1 MDALRKQASKL
12 REQVAKQ
19 QQAVIKQF
27 SGTGYES
34 SDVMVIDEVEM
45 HRHQQLEK
53 LYRSTRSG
61 KYVLSHFSILSVRF
75 GRDSNPIKMKD
86 GTDFQKDIVKAAE
99 AFTAIGYR
107 HIEAGTKLSEDCWR
121 YGAENINENI
131 LAKAAAIYGD
141 ACKHV
146 EQEQEDLN
154 HLLSAQILEPL
165 RAMINGTP
173 LEDARH
179 LAQRYSRMRQEAEAQ
194 AAEVSRRQ
202 ARVRE
207 SPIPENIAKL
217 HAAEARMQELKAN
230 MAVLG
235 KEAAA
240 ALAAVEAQQHRLT
253 FQRLVAMVEGQK
265 NYHLRIAAILSEV
278 EAEMVSEKQQKES
291 APPVILPPAI
301 PLENGSEKTT
311 YFLAEATH
319 PFIAETEKE
328 LSLAV
333 GDYIVVRKVSPTGW
347 SEGECKGKAGWF
359 PSAYAEKRQRI
370 PTMDGC
376 QVIKPN
382 PTYTTTQ
389 KFDFFD
395 IFPGGSYNILMPPFH
410 QMSPKTGETTPS
422 LAAATELFPWL
433 CAGVLGT
440 ESNIN
445 GLFPANMLS
454 PCDDPVFIG
463 FKPNSPMP
471 KSMSCKNNIR
481 SIHSDF
487 FA

>member
-61 KYVLSHFSILSVRF
+61 K
-75 GRDSNPIKMKD
+75 
-86 GTDFQKDIVKAAE
+86 DFQKDVVKAAE

-107 HIEAGTKLSEDCWR
+107 HIELGTKLSEDCCR
-121 YGAENINENI
+121 YGTENINENM

-141 ACKHV
+141 ARKHV
-146 EQEQEDLN
+146 EQEQDDLN
-154 HLLSAQILEPL
+154 RLLSSQVLEPL
-165 RAMINGTP
+165 RAMINGGP

-179 LAQRYSRMRQEAEAQ
+179 LAQRYSRMRQEAETQ
-194 AAEVSRRQ
+194 AVEVSRRQ

-207 SPIPENIAKL
+207 SPIPENVSKL
-217 HAAEARMQELKAN
+217 HAAEAKMQEIKAN

-253 FQRLVAMVEGQK
+253 FQRLVAMHTLLKVEGEK

-291 APPVILPPAI
+291 APPVILPPVI
-301 PLENGSEKTT
+301 PSENGLEKST

-319 PFIAETEKE
+319 PFFAETEKE

-347 SEGECKGKAGWF
+347 SEGECRGKAGWF
-359 PSAYAEKRQRI
+359 PSAYVEKRQRI
-370 PTMDGC
+370 PT
-376 QVIKPN
+376 
-382 PTYTTTQ
+382 
-389 KFDFFD
+389 
-395 IFPGGSYNILMPPFH
+395 S
-410 QMSPKTGETTPS
+410 SS
-422 LAAATELFPWL
+422 A
-433 CAGVLGT
+433 
-440 ESNIN
+440 
-445 GLFPANMLS
+445 
-454 PCDDPVFIG
+454 
-463 FKPNSPMP
+463 
-471 KSMSCKNNIR
+471 
-481 SIHSDF
+481 
-487 FA
+487 

>member
-53 LYRSTRSG
+53 LYKLTRSG
-61 KYVLSHFSILSVRF
+61 KE
-75 GRDSNPIKMKD
+75 
-86 GTDFQKDIVKAAE
+86 FQKDVVKAAE

-107 HIEAGTKLSEDCWR
+107 HIEAGTKLSEDCCR
-121 YGAENINENI
+121 YGLENINENI

-141 ACKHV
+141 ALKHV
-146 EQEQEDLN
+146 EQEQDDLN
-154 HLLSAQILEPL
+154 RQLSSQVLEPL
-165 RAMINGTP
+165 RAMITGTP

-179 LAQRYSRMRQEAEAQ
+179 LAQRYSRMRQEAETQ
-194 AAEVSRRQ
+194 AAEISRRQ

-207 SPIPENIAKL
+207 SPFPENVSKL
-217 HAAEARMQELKAN
+217 HAAEARMQEIRAN

-240 ALAAVEAQQHRLT
+240 ALAAVEAQQYRLT
-253 FQRLVAMVEGQK
+253 FQRLVAMVEGEK

-291 APPVILPPAI
+291 APPMILPPVI
-301 PLENGSEKTT
+301 PSGNGLEKST
-311 YFLAEATH
+311 YFLAEATN
-319 PFIAETEKE
+319 PFMAETEKE

-359 PSAYAEKRQRI
+359 PSAYVEKRQRI
-370 PTMDGC
+370 PTSSSA
-376 QVIKPN
+376 QV
-382 PTYTTTQ
+382 
-389 KFDFFD
+389 F
-395 IFPGGSYNILMPPFH
+395 
-410 QMSPKTGETTPS
+410 
-422 LAAATELFPWL
+422 
-433 CAGVLGT
+433 
-440 ESNIN
+440 
-445 GLFPANMLS
+445 
-454 PCDDPVFIG
+454 
-463 FKPNSPMP
+463 
-471 KSMSCKNNIR
+471 
-481 SIHSDF
+481 
-487 FA
+487 